1 MTTHSKNDHYFVP
14 HGSIYPSI
22 LSAGLLTLAT
32 GFIFSVATDKGG
44 STLSYLTTPGKYMMY
59 AGFALILTM
68 VFKWLGT
75 GISESLA
82 GKYSGWEDKSFRWG
96 MIVFICSEV
105 AFFAAF
111 FGALF
116 YMRVL
121 SVPDLAGFDPNFTPY
136 KDFLGTWPST
146 GPGGP
151 SMGTGGLVVDG
162 VYTPPANFKPMH
174 WFPLPLINTILLL
187 SSGATITWAHWGLI
201 KNNRKQLIIGMA
213 LTVALGVAFLCCQAA
228 EYHEAYTEMG
238 LTLGSGAYGAT
249 FFMLTGFHGFH
260 VLLGTTMLI
269 VILLR
274 CIKGH
279 FSPEHHFGFEGVA
292 WYWHFVD
299 VVWLGLFIFVY
310 ML

>member
-1 MTTHSKNDHYFVP
+1 MATHSNHHYFVP
-14 HGSIYPSI
+14 HGAIYPAIISAGI
-22 LSAGLLTLAT
+22 LSLAS
-32 GFIFSVATDKGG
+32 GFVFSVATDK
-44 STLSYLTTPGKYMMY
+44 SKELAYLQGPGKWMMIL
-59 AGFALILTM
+59 GFLIIITM
-68 VFKWLGT
+68 TFKWMGSVITESVT
-75 GISESLA
+75 GKFKS
-82 GKYSGWEDKSFRWG
+82 WEDKSFRIG

-121 SVPDLAGFDPNFTPY
+121 SVPELAGYMPDITPY

-146 GPGGP
+146 GPGG
-151 SMGTGGLVVDG
+151 MVLGQQ
-162 VYTPPANFKPMH
+162 YTPPANFEPMH
-174 WFPLPLINTILLL
+174 WKGLPLINTILLL

-201 KNNRKQLIIGMA
+201 KKNRKQLVIGMA
-213 LTVALGVAFLCCQAA
+213 LTVALGIAFLCCQAS
-228 EYHEAYTEMG
+228 EYHEAYTKMG

-274 CIKGH
+274 CMKGH
-279 FSPEHHFGFEGVA
+279 FTPENHFGFEGVA

>member
-1 MTTHSKNDHYFVP
+1 MATHSENHYFVP
-14 HGSIYPSI
+14 QGVLYPFI
-22 LSAGLLTLAT
+22 LSAGLLSLAS
-32 GFIFSVATDKGG
+32 GFIFSVATDK
-44 STLSYLTTPGKYMMY
+44 SKDLAYLQAPGKWMMY
-59 AGFALILTM
+59 FGAAVILFM
-68 VFKWLGT
+68 VFKWMGT
-75 GISESLA
+75 VIGESLT
-82 GKYSGWEDKSFRWG
+82 GKYKKWEDKSFRFG

-121 SVPDLAGFDPNFTPY
+121 SVPDLAAFDPSFTPY
-136 KDFLGTWPST
+136 KDFLGTWPSA
-146 GPGGP
+146 GPGGNVLGHAYVP
-151 SMGTGGLVVDG
+151 PKFTPMAAWGL
-162 VYTPPANFKPMH
+162 PA
-174 WFPLPLINTILLL
+174 INTLLLL

-213 LTVALGVAFLCCQAA
+213 LTVALGIAFLACQAT
-228 EYHEAYTEMG
+228 EYHHAYTEMG

-260 VLLGTTMLI
+260 VTLGTIMLI
-269 VILLR
+269 VILIR
-274 CIKGH
+274 CMKGH
-279 FSPEHHFGFEGVA
+279 FTPEHHFGFEGVA

-310 ML
+310 WL

>member
-1 MTTHSKNDHYFVP
+1 MTTHSNNHYFVP
-14 HGSIYPSI
+14 HGAIYPVV
-22 LSAGLLTLAT
+22 LSAGLLALAS
-32 GFIFSVATDKGG
+32 GFIFSVATDKNKD
-44 STLSYLTTPGKYMMY
+44 LAYLQTPGKWMMY
-59 AGFALILTM
+59 VGAAIVLLMT
-68 VFKWLGT
+68 FKWLSAIVVESIT
-75 GISESLA
+75 GQY
-82 GKYSGWEDKSFRWG
+82 KKWEDKSFRIG

-111 FGALF
+111 FSALF
-116 YMRVL
+116 YMRVI
-121 SVPDLAGFDPNFTPY
+121 SVPDLASYAPDITPY
-136 KDFLGTWPST
+136 KDFLGTWPSI
-146 GPGGP
+146 GPGGNVLG
-151 SMGTGGLVVDG
+151 SE
-162 VYTPPANFKPMH
+162 YTPPANFHPMH
-174 WFPLPLINTILLL
+174 WKGLPLINTILLL
-187 SSGATITWAHWGLI
+187 TSGATITWAHWGLI
-201 KNNRKQLIIGMA
+201 KNNRKQLIVGMA
-213 LTVALGVAFLCCQAA
+213 LTVALGIAFLCCQAF

-260 VLLGTTMLI
+260 VLLGTTMLF

-279 FSPEHHFGFEGVA
+279 FTPAHHFGFEGVA

>member
-1 MTTHSKNDHYFVP
+1 MATHSNHHYFVP
-14 HGSIYPSI
+14 HGAIYPAI
-22 LSAGLLTLAT
+22 ISAGVLSLAT
-32 GFIFSVATDKGG
+32 GFVFSVAMDKNKD
-44 STLSYLTTPGKYMMY
+44 LAYLQSPGKWMMIF
-59 AGFALILTM
+59 GFVVIISM
-68 VFKWLGT
+68 VFKWMGS
-75 GISESLA
+75 IINESLT
-82 GKYSGWEDKSFRWG
+82 GKFKGWEDKSFRIG

-116 YMRVL
+116 YMRIL
-121 SVPDLAGFDPNFTPY
+121 SVPALASYMPDITPY
-136 KDFLGTWPST
+136 KDFVGTWPSL
-146 GPGGP
+146 GPGG
-151 SMGTGGLVVDG
+151 SVLGSL
-162 VYTPPANFKPMH
+162 YTPPANFHPMH
-174 WFPLPLINTILLL
+174 WKGLPLINTILLL
-187 SSGATITWAHWGLI
+187 TSGATITWAHWGLI
-201 KNNRKQLIIGMA
+201 KKNRRQLIIGMA
-213 LTVALGVAFLCCQAA
+213 LTVALGIAFLYCQAT

-269 VILLR
+269 VILIR
-274 CIKGH
+274 CMKGH
-279 FSPEHHFGFEGVA
+279 FTPENHFGFEGVA

>member
-1 MTTHSKNDHYFVP
+1 MATHSKNHYFVP
-14 HGSIYPSI
+14 HGSLYPSV
-22 LSAGLLTLAT
+22 LSAGILLLAT
-32 GFIFSVATDKGG
+32 GFIFSVAMDRSKD
-44 STLSYLTTPGKYMMY
+44 LAYLQSPGKWMMY
-59 AGFALILTM
+59 FGTAVILWM
-68 VFKWLGT
+68 VFKWMGAV
-75 GISESLA
+75 ISESLS
-82 GKYSGWEDKSFRWG
+82 GKYKNWEDKSFRFG

-121 SVPDLAGFDPNFTPY
+121 SVPELASYAPDITPY

-146 GPGGP
+146 GPGGNVLG
-151 SMGTGGLVVDG
+151 SEYV
-162 VYTPPANFKPMH
+162 PPANFKPMH
-174 WFPLPLINTILLL
+174 WMGLPLVNTIILLT
-187 SSGATITWAHWGLI
+187 SGATITWAHWGLI
-201 KNNRKQLIIGMA
+201 KNNRKQLVVGMA
-213 LTVALGVAFLCCQAA
+213 LTVALGIAFLACQAL

-260 VLLGTTMLI
+260 VTLGTIMLI

-274 CIKGH
+274 CMKGH
-279 FSPEHHFGFEGVA
+279 FTPEHHFGFEGVA

-310 ML
+310 WL

>member
-1 MTTHSKNDHYFVP
+1 MTTHSNNHYFVP
-14 HGSIYPSI
+14 HGAIYPVV
-22 LSAGLLTLAT
+22 LSTGLLALAS
-32 GFIFSVATDKGG
+32 GFIFSVATDKNKD
-44 STLSYLTTPGKYMMY
+44 LAYLQAPGKWMMY
-59 AGFALILTM
+59 LGAAIILFMT
-68 VFKWLGT
+68 FKWLSAVIVESVT
-75 GISESLA
+75 GQY
-82 GKYSGWEDKSFRWG
+82 KKWEDKSFRIG
-96 MIVFICSEV
+96 MVVFICSEI

-116 YMRVL
+116 YMRNI
-121 SVPDLAGFDPNFTPY
+121 SVPDLASYAPDITPY
-136 KDFLGTWPST
+136 KDFLGSWPSI
-146 GPGGP
+146 GPGGNVL
-151 SMGTGGLVVDG
+151 GAE
-162 VYTPPANFKPMH
+162 YTPPANFHPMS
-174 WFPLPLINTILLL
+174 WKGLPLINTILLL

-201 KNNRKQLIIGMA
+201 KQNRKQLVIGMA
-213 LTVALGVAFLCCQAA
+213 LTVALGIAFLLCQAT

-274 CIKGH
+274 CMKGH
-279 FSPEHHFGFEGVA
+279 FTPEHHFGFEGVA

>member
-1 MTTHSKNDHYFVP
+1 MATHSNQHYFVP
-14 HGSIYPSI
+14 HGAIYPAIISAGI
-22 LSAGLLTLAT
+22 LSLAS
-32 GFIFSVATDKGG
+32 GFIFSVATDKNKD
-44 STLSYLTTPGKYMMY
+44 LAYLQAPGKWMMIL
-59 AGFALILTM
+59 GTLIIIAMT
-68 VFKWLGT
+68 FKWMGSIITESVT
-75 GISESLA
+75 GKFKS
-82 GKYSGWEDKSFRWG
+82 WEDKSFRIG

-121 SVPDLAGFDPNFTPY
+121 SVPDLAGYDADITPY
-136 KDFLGTWPST
+136 KDFLATWPSL
-146 GPGGP
+146 GPGGTVLGADYVP
-151 SMGTGGLVVDG
+151 NTS
-162 VYTPPANFKPMH
+162 FKPMH
-174 WFPLPLINTILLL
+174 WNGLPLINTILLL
-187 SSGATITWAHWGLI
+187 TSGATITWAHWGLI
-201 KNNRKQLIIGMA
+201 KKNRKQLVIGMA
-213 LTVALGVAFLCCQAA
+213 LTVALGIAFLCCQAM

-274 CIKGH
+274 CMKGH
-279 FSPEHHFGFEGVA
+279 FTPEHHFGFEGVA

-299 VVWLGLFIFVY
+299 VVWLGLFVFVY